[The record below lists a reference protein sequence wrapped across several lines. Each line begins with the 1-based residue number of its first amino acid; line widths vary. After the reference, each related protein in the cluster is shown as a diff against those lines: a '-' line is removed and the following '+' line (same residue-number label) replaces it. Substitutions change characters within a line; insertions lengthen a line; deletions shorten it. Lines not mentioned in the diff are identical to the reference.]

1 MTFKKEKKNMIKDE
15 NLNRENRADELRNH
29 YEFMGKAF
37 GKSELSRQ
45 TFEDLPF
52 PISVR
57 HLSDEDMEELARMVE
72 SDTIKKFPYVAEKM
86 FMLWKVGVDNEE
98 EMEFLNKTC
107 AAAHNFYFDTLRW
120 YAINKYDA
128 KHYDDIVKHYDDT
141 IKYKKKNMKQDDKA
155 YMTKT
160 FGRSATTRQDF
171 EDMPYPICT
180 INITDEQMEKLT
192 KEVEDEVISKY
203 PDVAEKM
210 FELWRAGTNTDEEI
224 DFLMNECSDAEDYWW
239 NILQFNALNN
249 YGAKYYED
257 MNMESYIEI
266 EDVAYEEMQQYS
278 KPTKEDMENAIES
291 EKNKQS
297 QEQIDAAIED
307 IDIKSAEYKEAAEMM
322 EETKRRADVVELAEK
337 LWLLKLKDLAEY
349 SYYDAFKDAETFFR
363 LKSKYLKEGKIC

>member
-1 MTFKKEKKNMIKDE
+1 MIKDE

-57 HLSDEDMEELARMVE
+57 HLSDNDMAELARMVE
-72 SDTIKKFPYVAEKM
+72 SDTIKKFPDVAEKM

-128 KHYDDIVKHYDDT
+128 KHYYDMVKHYDG
-141 IKYKKKNMKQDDKA
+141 KKKDMKQDKA

-160 FGRSATTRQDF
+160 FGRSETTRQEF
-171 EDMPYPICT
+171 EDMPHPICT
-180 INITDEQMEKLT
+180 KNITDEQMEKLV
-192 KEVEDEVISKY
+192 KEVEDIVISKY
-203 PDVAEKM
+203 PGVAEKM
-210 FELWRAGTNTDEEI
+210 FELWRAGTNTDEELE
-224 DFLMNECSDAEDYWW
+224 FLMNECSNAEDIWW
-239 NILQFNALNN
+239 NLLQFNAINN

-257 MNMESYIEI
+257 MKMESYIEI
-266 EDVAYEEMQQYS
+266 EDIAHEEMQQYA
-278 KPTKEDMENAIES
+278 KPTKKDIENAIES
-291 EKNKQS
+291 ESNKQS
-297 QEQIDAAIED
+297 QEQIESAIEY
-307 IDIKSAEYKEAAEMM
+307 IDMKSAEYKEASDMM
-322 EETKRRADVVELAEK
+322 EETKRRAEVVELAEK
-337 LWLLKLKDLAEY
+337 LWLRNLKDLAEY
-349 SYYDAFKDAETFFR
+349 SYYDAFKDAETFIR
-363 LKSKYLKEGKIC
+363 LKSKYLKEGKLC

>member
-1 MTFKKEKKNMIKDE
+1 MIKDE
-15 NLNRENRADELRNH
+15 NLNRKNRADELRNH

-57 HLSDEDMEELARMVE
+57 HLSDNDMAELARMVE
-72 SDTIKKFPYVAEKM
+72 SDTIKKFPDVAEKM
-86 FMLWKVGVDNEE
+86 FMLWKVGVDNDE

-128 KHYDDIVKHYDDT
+128 KHYDDIVKHYDG
-141 IKYKKKNMKQDDKA
+141 KKKNMKKDKA

-160 FGRSATTRQDF
+160 FGRSATTRQEF

-180 INITDEQMEKLT
+180 INITDEQMEKLV

-210 FELWRAGTNTDEEI
+210 FTLWREEVNTDEEI
-224 DFLMNECSDAEDYWW
+224 DFLMNECSDAEDNWW
-239 NILQFNALNN
+239 SLLQFNAINN
-249 YGAKYYED
+249 YGAKYYCD
-257 MNMESYIEI
+257 IELGEI
-266 EDVAYEEMQQYS
+266 AQYA

-291 EKNKQS
+291 NKQS
-297 QEQIDAAIED
+297 QEQMESAIEE
-307 IDIKSAEYKEAAEMM
+307 IDMKSKDYKEAIDMM
-322 EETKRRADVVELAEK
+322 EETKRRAEVVELAEK
-337 LWLLKLKDLAEY
+337 LWIRNLKDLAEY
-349 SYYDAFKDAETFFR
+349 SYYDAFKDAETFIK
-363 LKSKYLKEGKIC
+363 LKSKYLKEGKLC

>member
-1 MTFKKEKKNMIKDE
+1 MIKDE
-15 NLNRENRADELRNH
+15 NFNRENRADELRNH
-29 YEFMGKAF
+29 YEFMGKTF

-57 HLSDEDMEELARMVE
+57 HLSDDDMTELARMVE
-72 SDTIKKFPYVAEKM
+72 SDTIKKFPDVAEKM

-107 AAAHNFYFDTLRW
+107 AAAHNFYFDTLRC

-141 IKYKKKNMKQDDKA
+141 IKCKKKNMKQDDKT

-160 FGRSATTRQDF
+160 FGRSATTRQEF

-180 INITDEQMEKLT
+180 KNITDEQMEKLT
-192 KEVEDEVISKY
+192 KEVEDIVISKY
-203 PDVAEKM
+203 PNVAEKM
-210 FELWRAGTNTDEEI
+210 FELWKAGTNTDEEI
-224 DFLMNECSDAEDYWW
+224 DFLMNECSDAEDFWW
-239 NILQFNALNN
+239 SLLQLNAINN
-249 YGAKYYED
+249 YGAKYYCD
-257 MNMESYIEI
+257 NKI
-266 EDVAYEEMQQYS
+266 DVMKQYEQYA
-278 KPTKEDMENAIES
+278 KPTEEDMENAIES
-291 EKNKQS
+291 ERNKQS

-307 IDIKSAEYKEAAEMM
+307 IDLKSAEYKEAAEMM
-322 EETKRRADVVELAEK
+322 EETKRRADVVALAEK
-337 LWLLKLKDLAEY
+337 LWLRNLKDLAEY
-349 SYYDAFKDAETFFR
+349 SYYDAFKDAETFIR

>member
-1 MTFKKEKKNMIKDE
+1 MKKDE
-15 NLNRENRADELRNH
+15 NLNRENRADELRHH
-29 YEFMGKAF
+29 YEFMGKTF

-57 HLSDEDMEELARMVE
+57 HLSDDDMTELASMVE
-72 SDTIKKFPYVAEKM
+72 SDTIKKFPDVAEKM

-107 AAAHNFYFDTLRW
+107 ASAHNFYFETLRW

-141 IKYKKKNMKQDDKA
+141 IKCKKKKMKKDKA

-160 FGRSATTRQDF
+160 FGRSETTRKDF

-180 INITDEQMEKLT
+180 KNITDEQMEKLV

-210 FELWRAGTNTDEEI
+210 FTLWRAGTNTDEEI
-224 DFLMNECSDAEDYWW
+224 DFLMNECSDAEDLWW
-239 NILQFNALNN
+239 SILQFNAINN

-257 MNMESYIEI
+257 MDMESYIEV
-266 EDVAYEEMQQYS
+266 EDIAHEEMQQYA
-278 KPTKEDMENAIES
+278 KPTKKDMEDAIES
-291 EKNKQS
+291 SKQS
-297 QEQIDAAIED
+297 QEQEQIESAIED
-307 IDIKSAEYKEAAEMM
+307 IDLKSAEYKEAADMM
-322 EETKRRADVVELAEK
+322 EETKRRAEVVELAEK
-337 LWLLKLKDLAEY
+337 LWISKYSAEY
-349 SYYDAFKDAETFFR
+349 SYRHAFKDAETFIR
-363 LKSKYLKEGKIC
+363 MKSKYLKEGKIC